1 MMSPLTEYAGLWRRS
16 AAHLI
21 DMLWI
26 APLVMGLLYGIYGH
40 ELTTILNQPNTLTQ
54 LNHFEGLRFLMV
66 CLLPTLLI
74 LWFWLKYAATPGKLL
89 FDCEIVDARS
99 GNPIRIPQMLL
110 RYLSYVIYILPL
122 TAILLWGCDIEI
134 SVFTGT
140 AGEIEK
146 TILCSIG
153 YIFAILPLL
162 GLLQISWD
170 KHKQGWHDKIAHT
183 VVIIHDEATLPL
195 AQLDKYYR

>member
-1 MMSPLTEYAGLWRRS
+1 MISPLTEYAGLWRRS
-16 AAHLI
+16 AALLI

-26 APLVMGLLYGIYGH
+26 APIVIGLFYGVYGH
-40 ELTTILNQPNTLTQ
+40 DLLEN
-54 LNHFEGLRFLMV
+54 FEWPLLLIG
-66 CLLPTLLI
+66 CILPTLII
-74 LWFWLKYAATPGKLL
+74 LWFWFKYAATPGKLL

-99 GNPIRIPQMLL
+99 GNPIRVPQILL
-110 RYLSYVIYILPL
+110 RYLSYFIYVLPL
-122 TAILLWGCDIEI
+122 TAVLSWGCDFEI
-134 SVFTGT
+134 SALTGI
-140 AGEIEK
+140 AGEIGK
-146 TILCSIG
+146 TILCSMG
-153 YIFAILPLL
+153 YIFALLPLL

>member
-1 MMSPLTEYAGLWRRS
+1 MISPLTEYAGLWRRS

-26 APLVMGLLYGIYGH
+26 APIMIGLFYGVYGH
-40 ELTTILNQPNTLTQ
+40 ELTTILSQLNTLTE
-54 LNHFEGLRFLMV
+54 LENSEWLTFLMIGI
-66 CLLPTLLI
+66 LPALI
-74 LWFWLKYAATPGKLL
+74 SLWFWLKYAATPGKLL

-99 GNPIRIPQMLL
+99 GNPIRVPQILL
-110 RYLSYVIYILPL
+110 RYLSYFIYVPPL
-122 TAILLWGCDIEI
+122 TAILSWGCDFEI
-134 SVFTGT
+134 SALTGIT
-140 AGEIEK
+140 GEIGK
-146 TILCSIG
+146 TILCSMG
-153 YIFAILPLL
+153 YIFALLPLL

-170 KHKQGWHDKIAHT
+170 KQKQGWHDKIAHT

>member
-1 MMSPLTEYAGLWRRS
+1 MISPLTEYAGLWRRS

-26 APLVMGLLYGIYGH
+26 APIVIGLLYGAYGN
-40 ELTTILNQPNTLTQ
+40 ELTIILNQFNSLTE
-54 LNHFEGLRFLMV
+54 LAHSEWLTFLMIGI
-66 CLLPTLLI
+66 LPTLLM
-74 LWFWLKYAATPGKLL
+74 LWFWFKYAATPGKLL

-99 GNPIRIPQMLL
+99 GNPIRFPQALL
-110 RYLSYVIYILPL
+110 RYLSYLIYVLPL
-122 TAILLWGCDIEI
+122 IAILLWGCDIEI
-134 SVFTGT
+134 SALTGKM
-140 AGEIEK
+140 GEIGK